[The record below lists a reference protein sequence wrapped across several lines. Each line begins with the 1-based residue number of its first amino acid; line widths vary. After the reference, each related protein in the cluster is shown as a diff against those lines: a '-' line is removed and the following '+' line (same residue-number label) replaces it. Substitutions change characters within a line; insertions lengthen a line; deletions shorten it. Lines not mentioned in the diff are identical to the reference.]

1 MKFRFLLAVLL
12 LSMSVPPVWAFPWYA
27 SGDQIRG
34 AQLMTAEERQKYVH
48 DLQNMRSMEQCHAY
62 MHDHEYALETRA
74 KASGVTLPPVKGGP
88 CDVMQRMGRF
98 R

>member
-1 MKFRFLLAVLL
+1 VRTRLLLAAFLT
-12 LSMSVPPVWAFPWYA
+12 STCSATVWAFPWYA

-48 DLQNMRSMEQCHAY
+48 DLQNIRSMEQCRTY
-62 MHDHEYALETRA
+62 MHDHEYALEVRA
-74 KASGVTLPPVKGGP
+74 KASGVTLPPVKGDP
-88 CDVMQRMGRF
+88 CEVMQRMGRF